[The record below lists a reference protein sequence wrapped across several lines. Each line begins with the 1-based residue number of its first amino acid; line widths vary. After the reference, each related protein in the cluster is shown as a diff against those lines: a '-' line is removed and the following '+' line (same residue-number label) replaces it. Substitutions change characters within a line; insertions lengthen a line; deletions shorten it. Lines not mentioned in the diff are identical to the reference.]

1 MKKKIINRKIIFV
14 LGLFLINNFLLIY
27 SGILV
32 LPRNVYTTYFN
43 INKSDFEQ
51 IVTYVKN
58 NADGAIYLL
67 DELEKGTIS
76 DEKAKYSCKKI
87 KNSVLFEDII
97 GYKDD
102 DIISVRFI
110 INNEIKSINTSLEI
124 KYTESELYDSI
135 GYSGEYMFR
144 TEYDEI
150 CNNWYISSES
160 KSKNGG

>member
-1 MKKKIINRKIIFV
+1 MKKKIINRKLIFV
-14 LGLFLINNFLLIY
+14 LGLFLIINFLLIY

-58 NADGAIYLL
+58 NANGAIYLL

-110 INNEIKSINTSLEI
+110 INNEIKTINTSLEI
-124 KYTESELYDSI
+124 KYTESELYNSYEHTGKYI
-135 GYSGEYMFR
+135 YI
-144 TEYDEI
+144 TEYTEI
-150 CNNWYISSES
+150 CDNWYISSKDIS
-160 KSKNGG
+160 KDCG